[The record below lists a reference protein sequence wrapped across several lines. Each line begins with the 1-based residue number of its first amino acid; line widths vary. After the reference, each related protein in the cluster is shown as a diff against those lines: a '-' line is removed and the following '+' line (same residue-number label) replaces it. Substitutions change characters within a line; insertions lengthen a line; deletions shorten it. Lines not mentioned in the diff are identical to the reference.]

1 MEVGNDNK
9 IDKTGLLPL
18 QNRFFGRLAV
28 SICNEGYMRC
38 VKRSLY
44 PKRHGPGK
52 LVDGKR

>member
-18 QNRFFGRLAV
+18 QNRFFGRLYY
-28 SICNEGYMRC
+28 ICNEGYMRY